1 MEPKKPDKV
10 RASIGTATVLGLEL
24 VRSDCVPET
33 AYLQTYYKGRC
44 SANCSFC
51 AQAKGSKADLNRI
64 SRGLYPPYPADTIVE
79 RLHKAVEAKIL
90 KRICLQTL
98 IYDEFLS
105 HVLWLTEN
113 LPAPISVSLPPQS
126 DEILQ
131 RLKDNGVDKI
141 VIPID
146 GITEEVFDSIK
157 GNKVDG
163 PYRWEKHLDGIERA
177 IKIFGKGN
185 VGTHLM
191 VGLGETEKEAAEL
204 IQRLHDIGA
213 YSALFAYTPIENTQL
228 KREKPTLQHYRKIQ
242 LLHYLISKNI
252 SGIDG
257 MEFVDGRVEDF
268 GVDVKDIIMS
278 GKPFTTTGCPDCNR
292 PFSTED
298 PKVIYNF
305 PRELTREEIEEIAHI
320 LNYTK

>member
-1 MEPKKPDKV
+1 MQPKKPDKV

-24 VRSDCVPET
+24 VRSDCMPET

-44 SANCSFC
+44 SANCAFC
-51 AQAKGSKADLNRI
+51 AQARTAGASLERI
-64 SRGLYPPYPADTIVE
+64 ARGLYPPYPADTIVE
-79 RLHKAVEAKIL
+79 RLHKAVEAKLL

-98 IYDEFLS
+98 IYDEFLP

-146 GITEEVFDSIK
+146 GITEEIFDGIK
-157 GNKVDG
+157 GRKVEG
-163 PYRWEKHLDGIERA
+163 PYRWEKHLDGIQRA
-177 IKIFGKGN
+177 LRIFGKGN

-191 VGLGETEKEAAEL
+191 VGLGETETDAAEL
-204 IQRLHDIGA
+204 IQKLHDLGA

-228 KREKPTLQHYRKIQ
+228 KREKPTLQYYRRIQ
-242 LLHYLISKNI
+242 LLHYIISKNI

-257 MEFVDGRVEDF
+257 MEFADGRVGDF
-268 GVDVKDIIMS
+268 GIDVEDIVLS
-278 GKPFTTTGCPDCNR
+278 GKPFITTGCPDCNR

-298 PKVIYNF
+298 PKLIYNF
-305 PRELTREEIEEIAHI
+305 PRELTKEEIEKIARTI
-320 LNYTK
+320 NG

>member
-10 RASIGTATVLGLEL
+10 RASIGTATVLGLEF
-24 VRSDCVPET
+24 VRSDCMPTT
-33 AYLQTYYKGRC
+33 AYLQTYYEGRC
-44 SANCSFC
+44 SANCAFC
-51 AQAKGSKADLNRI
+51 AQARTAGASLKRI
-64 SRGLYPPYPADTIVE
+64 ARGLYPPYPADTIAK

-98 IYDEFLS
+98 IYDEFLP
-105 HVLWLTEN
+105 HVLWLVEN
-113 LPAPISVSLPPQS
+113 IPAPISVSLPPQS

-146 GITEEVFDSIK
+146 GVTEEIFDGIK
-157 GNKVDG
+157 GEKSDG

-177 IKIFGKGN
+177 VRIFGKGN

-191 VGLGETEKEAAEL
+191 IGLGETEKEAAEL
-204 IQRLHDIGA
+204 MQKLHDLGA
-213 YSALFAYTPIENTQL
+213 YSAIFAYTPIENTQL
-228 KREKPTLQHYRKIQ
+228 KREKPTLEHYRKIQ
-242 LLHYLISKNI
+242 LLHYLISKTI
-252 SGIDG
+252 SRIDD
-257 MEFVDGRVEDF
+257 MEFAGGQVKDF
-268 GVDVKDIIMS
+268 GVDVKDIVLS

-305 PRELTREEIEEIAHI
+305 PRELRKEEIEKIEETI
-320 LNYTK
+320 NG